1 MIDKLEFDDSERLFS
16 SIGYDY
22 SLSKFQKI
30 YNHILVEHAIDLFT
44 PKSLLEDA
52 VVKLSQKASLI
63 HYSLDDLK
71 QHCDKQNKDF
81 DVAIT
86 NKKLSKD
93 FSLYILYCDPIND
106 ISKLNWKYS
115 KQIYLDFKKT
125 PYCPAKRFFASNINI
140 IVLNNRVIDSTD
152 LKQMELQLD
161 HELNHLFSSISK
173 NAPKIS
179 INNKAINI
187 CIQYLLENNIIS
199 RSELESYDFNI
210 HMFND
215 EEFYEMLSNLCNVL
229 SLYFNEKDNNVVLK
243 RFMEMTS
250 ENFIKSNEFKK
261 LEEPIRGALI
271 FAFICKKYAPERWN
285 RVMKAVVVQLNLN
298 KTNNSIKKFL
308 NDLKYNFSKF
318 LAKMKRRFVKWKEH

>member
-93 FSLYILYCDPIND
+93 FSLYILI
-106 ISKLNWKYS
+106 L
-115 KQIYLDFKKT
+115 
-125 PYCPAKRFFASNINI
+125 
-140 IVLNNRVIDSTD
+140 
-152 LKQMELQLD
+152 
-161 HELNHLFSSISK
+161 
-173 NAPKIS
+173 
-179 INNKAINI
+179 
-187 CIQYLLENNIIS
+187 
-199 RSELESYDFNI
+199 
-210 HMFND
+210 
-215 EEFYEMLSNLCNVL
+215 
-229 SLYFNEKDNNVVLK
+229 
-243 RFMEMTS
+243 
-250 ENFIKSNEFKK
+250 
-261 LEEPIRGALI
+261 
-271 FAFICKKYAPERWN
+271 
-285 RVMKAVVVQLNLN
+285 
-298 KTNNSIKKFL
+298 
-308 NDLKYNFSKF
+308 
-318 LAKMKRRFVKWKEH
+318 